1 MARRR
6 TNSGKFAENFAK
18 SFTSTLSALARAKYY
33 DSLIDKNKGLSADE
47 MAKRLGGGSAS
58 GASGA
63 SGSSGRGLSS
73 AEQQAAAQKYMDYM
87 VNEKGVSPKVA
98 AGIIGN
104 IAAESSF
111 NPTIPGDN
119 GNSFGLF
126 QFNKKG
132 EMPYLEKWAAANNR
146 DIRDGFAQIDHVLD
160 QKNGRFKSMFERME
174 KASGPKEVAT
184 IFSDEYERPAAATA
198 NKARRTTVA
207 DEVHSGFLKQRE
219 SIAKSEAGY
228 KPGAVQQTPVNGAVP
243 ASAPAS
249 ATASAPA
256 SVPAAQ
262 APAGNLPLL
271 ARSAIPLSTV
281 PAATTP
287 AEVSAEVPAE
297 VHAAPAEPETPANES
312 AIDTS
317 YRNPDKQYIRPNEVA
332 RFGAGRNM
340 YGSFDGIANI
350 AAADLKPQDDN
361 YRVRNYLMPENAY
374 AEGGA
379 VDEPTQEAP
388 LEEAIGAALHGVQTE
403 YGLGQERS
411 ALPGSDPE
419 RQSDMTAFAR
429 NEGAM
434 SPQEMKTVLSTVD
447 PEGRMPRGEANALAL
462 QKLYNHYA
470 KTGDEGVAQEAAS
483 SFVQGARA
491 NSMRLGSLA
500 IAAMEQGDMAGAGKA
515 LIMSYDQIPDGRT
528 VQGEVDQSGNGT
540 INIVDTRT
548 GKAVQQMQV
557 TPQLL
562 KMAAMKLSDGS
573 EFYSHLSRMAPQKSA
588 APQRQAALPAYY
600 TGGPVKDQDV
610 DPAVDGEDAAD
621 EEVAH
626 DASLSATLKDDT
638 DEADLPA
645 VGAIETSGTGVPGG
659 AVPTPPEYVDMT
671 GMNTAQR
678 AQATAV
684 NRQRA
689 QVYAQEMQN
698 YRQGEVEARQQ
709 RGRLEQEQFRQRAA
723 GERVTAASAA
733 AAALEQSRQRAAGER
748 VTATSAA
755 AAALSAKQDRQK
767 IEGEQRSRQN
777 GLTDADIRAETNR
790 ANEPVISSI
799 KDLTAQSINPQYRA
813 SALPVGEDGVQ
824 MPVDKDGNRPDLVPR
839 TGEEAMRSV
848 SGAFDREFAL
858 SPGDKAKAMRT
869 RSGLE
874 QNIQDRDIRAA
885 DVGARAYA
893 KDRSGLEAAID
904 TIFED
909 KDEGLFT
916 MFPKNGKPAKG
927 EALRENGRIY
937 FGHKVPPKE
946 KAALKTWAF
955 KLARA
960 NPDMPISSAGYA
972 VMRLAS
978 VDESEP
984 DAAPNFKIKID
995 EKTGAG
1001 RVVMKDG
1008 SMSFNL
1014 DGESLREVLTHRQ
1027 LKADQATKKLKAD
1040 ADRRTAEDKL
1050 YNDRIEGVKAFANGV
1065 ADLGTGFVDEMVTKN
1080 PVIGG
1085 TGRAIG
1091 DAVGTAGRY
1100 VGRKFIEKLG
1110 NPNTKT
1116 VDPEAW
1122 SDPSGY
1128 GAIPISP
1135 R

>member
-47 MAKRLGGGSAS
+47 MAKRLGGSSAAS

-63 SGSSGRGLSS
+63 SGSSGKGLS
-73 AEQQAAAQKYMDYM
+73 AADQQAAAQKYMDYM
-87 VNEKGVSPKVA
+87 VNQKGVSPKVA

-104 IAAESSF
+104 MAAESSF
-111 NPTIPGDN
+111 NPTITGDN

-146 DIRDGFAQIDHVLD
+146 DVRDGFAQIDHVLD

-219 SIAKSEAGY
+219 STAKSEAGY

-243 ASAPAS
+243 ASAQ
-249 ATASAPA
+249 ASAPA
-256 SVPAAQ
+256 SAPAEVPAS
-262 APAGNLPLL
+262 PASAGKLPLM
-271 ARSAIPLSTV
+271 ARPTASAIPLSTA
-281 PAATTP
+281 P
-287 AEVSAEVPAE
+287 AEVPAE
-297 VHAAPAEPETPANES
+297 VPAETPAPAVQPERQSSLEQTDEN
-312 AIDTS
+312 T
-317 YRNPDKQYIRPNEVA
+317 KT
-332 RFGAGRNM
+332 
-340 YGSFDGIANI
+340 
-350 AAADLKPQDDN
+350 ADALGLGEDPYSVVEAPMDFTETT
-361 YRVRNYLMPENAY
+361 YA

-388 LEEAIGAALHGVQTE
+388 LEEAIGAALRGVQTE
-403 YGLGQERS
+403 YGLGQDRA

-447 PEGRMPRGEANALAL
+447 PEGRMPRGEANTLAL

-470 KTGDEGVAQEAAS
+470 KTGDEGMAQEAAS

-500 IAAMEQGDMAGAGKA
+500 VAAMEQGDMAGAGKA

-528 VQGEVDQSGNGT
+528 VQGGVDQSGNGT

-548 GKAVQQMQV
+548 GKSIQQMQV
-557 TPQLL
+557 TPQFL

-573 EFYSHLSRMAPQKSA
+573 EFYSHLSRMAPQRSA

-600 TGGPVKDQDV
+600 TGGPVE
-610 DPAVDGEDAAD
+610 DPEADPSMDGEDAAD
-621 EEVAH
+621 AEVAR
-626 DASLSATLKDDT
+626 DASLSATSEDSA

-645 VGAIETSGTGVPGG
+645 VGAVETSGAVAPGG

-671 GMNTAQR
+671 GMNAAQR

-689 QVYAQEMQN
+689 QAYTQEMQN

-709 RGRLEQEQFRQRAA
+709 RGRLEQEQFRQRAEGRRA
-723 GERVTAASAA
+723 ASTSAAADRRAADASAA
-733 AAALEQSRQRAAGER
+733 ADKRIA
-748 VTATSAA
+748 ATSAA
-755 AAALSAKQDRQK
+755 ASALATKQDRQK
-767 IEGEQRSRQN
+767 IESEQRSRQN
-777 GLTDADIRAETNR
+777 GMTDADIRAETNR

-813 SALPVGEDGVQ
+813 SALPVNGAESPIGEDGVQ
-824 MPVDKDGNRPDLVPR
+824 MPEGVNIPR

-858 SPGDKAKAMRT
+858 SPGDKAKAMQT
-869 RSGLE
+869 REGLD
-874 QNIQDRDIRAA
+874 QNIQERDFKAA

-893 KDRSGLEAAID
+893 KDRPGLEKAVD
-904 TIFED
+904 EVFDD

-916 MFPKNGKPAKG
+916 RNLKDGEKPPKG
-927 EALRENGRIY
+927 EVLRENGRLY
-937 FGHKVPPKE
+937 FGNKVSPAE
-946 KAALKTWAF
+946 KATLKTFAF
-955 KLARA
+955 KLARS
-960 NPDMPISSAGYA
+960 NPDLPISSAAYT
-972 VMRLAS
+972 VMRLTG
-978 VDESEP
+978 VDTQNP

-995 EKTGAG
+995 PKTGAG
-1001 RVVMKDG
+1001 RVAMNDG
-1008 SMSFNL
+1008 SLQFNL
-1014 DGESLREVLTHRQ
+1014 DGESLKQVLMFRQ
-1027 LKADQATKKLKAD
+1027 SKALQNKGKLAAEAGKK
-1040 ADRRTAEDKL
+1040 AES
-1050 YNDRIEGVKAFANGV
+1050 EAFYKQGFELASAIASG
-1065 ADLGTGFVDEMVTKN
+1065 ASELGGSFWNEAIVKN

-1085 TGRAIG
+1085 TGRVVGGAI
-1091 DAVGTAGRY
+1091 GTAGRY
-1100 VGRKFIEKLG
+1100 IGNKFVDIYGRNSQPLPDDTFG
-1110 NPNTKT
+1110 
-1116 VDPEAW
+1116 
-1122 SDPSGY
+1122 DPSGY
-1128 GAIPISP
+1128 GAVPVSP